1 MGKSLLQLAIERTS
15 PEEVATLLGG
25 AEPCWDLIARPEQL
39 SPLGDWD
46 TWLVL
51 AGRGFG
57 KTRTGAEWVT
67 RRVLDGARWVSLVG
81 RTAADV
87 RDVMVEGESG
97 LLSVA
102 PAGFR
107 PVYEPSKR
115 RVTWPN
121 GAIATTYSAEK
132 PDQQRGP
139 QCVVGGTLVLM
150 ADGSERRI
158 DSLAAGDL
166 VQTRRGARRVLRL
179 MKSVD
184 RECYRLHT
192 LGGRP
197 IDGTGSH
204 GVWIHGAGFI
214 PLRAVRPGDLC
225 AIVASSSAVGSGTS
239 GNRETTTLHCPTC
252 TERSGPR
259 STDPFPR
266 ASRST
271 TRTATRPTTE
281 SRTCNCSR
289 RESTVATTQS
299 NSSGP
304 RRPKSKPPS
313 THSRHDRRMPARGK
327 DATFGAPSATAST
340 TAARSIP
347 VASARSAASTKPE
360 AAGTSQMRGYA
371 STAPRATAGR
381 SATSGTAA
389 SDAERL
395 ASWSSQLW
403 SRARQ
408 ERSDAPIA
416 TSPSCQPAEML
427 GSTPENA
434 PSVSTMLIVSVEK
447 LPTTADVYDIE
458 VEGAHEFFAN
468 GILTHNS
475 DTGWADELA
484 AWKYPDAWDQMQF
497 GNRLGMNPR
506 VCVTTTPRPTPIIRE
521 LVADPGTECTGGS
534 TYENFANLAP
544 KFLRRILARYEG
556 TRLGRQEL
564 LAQVLSDTEG
574 ALWTRAMIEAAFVR
588 PADVPEMVRVVVGVD
603 PAVSYREEDDID
615 RETKPG
621 AETGIVVVG
630 LGRDKHL
637 YVWADY
643 SGRRAPNAWAEKVAA
658 AYEEFHCGRVIAEG
672 NQGGNLVENIL
683 KTAHRGMAVKMV
695 NASVGKSAR
704 AEPVSA
710 LYEQGKVHHVGAFP
724 ELEDQLT
731 SWVPGESDSPDRLDA
746 LVWAITFLALGP
758 SGEGYNGRTIVH
770 PAKWAGRIR

>member
-1 MGKSLLQLAIERTS
+1 MGKSLLQLALEREG
-15 PEEVATLLGG
+15 PEAVVTLLGG

-39 SPLGDWD
+39 APGTLGSVPGLDPNWD

-107 PVYEPSKR
+107 PIYEPSKR

-139 QCVVGGTLVLM
+139 Q
-150 ADGSERRI
+150 
-158 DSLAAGDL
+158 
-166 VQTRRGARRVLRL
+166 
-179 MKSVD
+179 
-184 RECYRLHT
+184 
-192 LGGRP
+192 
-197 IDGTGSH
+197 
-204 GVWIHGAGFI
+204 
-214 PLRAVRPGDLC
+214 
-225 AIVASSSAVGSGTS
+225 
-239 GNRETTTLHCPTC
+239 
-252 TERSGPR
+252 
-259 STDPFPR
+259 
-266 ASRST
+266 
-271 TRTATRPTTE
+271 
-281 SRTCNCSR
+281 
-289 RESTVATTQS
+289 
-299 NSSGP
+299 
-304 RRPKSKPPS
+304 
-313 THSRHDRRMPARGK
+313 
-327 DATFGAPSATAST
+327 
-340 TAARSIP
+340 
-347 VASARSAASTKPE
+347 
-360 AAGTSQMRGYA
+360 
-371 STAPRATAGR
+371 
-381 SATSGTAA
+381 
-389 SDAERL
+389 
-395 ASWSSQLW
+395 
-403 SRARQ
+403 
-408 ERSDAPIA
+408 
-416 TSPSCQPAEML
+416 
-427 GSTPENA
+427 
-434 PSVSTMLIVSVEK
+434 
-447 LPTTADVYDIE
+447 
-458 VEGAHEFFAN
+458 
-468 GILTHNS
+468 S
-475 DTGWADELA
+475 DTGWGDELA

-497 GNRLGMNPR
+497 GNRLGLNPR

-521 LVADPGTECTGGS
+521 LVEDPGTEITGGS

-574 ALWTRAMIEAAFVR
+574 ALWTRKMIEDAFVR
-588 PADVPEMVRVVVGVD
+588 PEDVPEMVRVVVGVD
-603 PAVSYREEDDID
+603 PAVSYQEEDDID

-630 LGRDKHL
+630 LGRNKHL

-658 AYEEFHCGRVIAEG
+658 AYEEFHCGKVVAEG

-683 KTAHRGMAVKMV
+683 KTAHRGMQVKMV
-695 NASVGKSAR
+695 NARVGKSAR

-710 LYEQGKVHHVGAFP
+710 LYEQRKVHHVGAFP

-770 PAKWAGRIR
+770 PANWAGRIR